1 MVELERR
8 IFVDRDIMLNEY
20 DYMFGDKKNVVV
32 YFYFY
37 NVKRDHETP
46 IHADNYCNVLKR
58 ARSRAL
64 DGRYKNF
71 EFLIKLT

>member
-20 DYMFGDKKNVVV
+20 DYMFGDKKNDIV
-32 YFYFY
+32 YFYLY
-37 NVKRDHETP
+37 NVKHDHITSVHED
-46 IHADNYCNVLKR
+46 IYSNILKR
-58 ARSRAL
+58 ARNRAL

-71 EFLIKLT
+71 EFLIKLS